1 VTGMTDRAMKQWI
14 VTALLRLYPAAWRS
28 EYGPE
33 LTDILMSR
41 PLSAR
46 AIGDVMWNGLKQS
59 AQAAEPS
66 TILGL
71 ASLLAVLTFVVT
83 GGNYGR
89 RWILLVQP
97 TTMTLPTVSVTFMAS
112 GYYALL
118 LIGCGCWTYLRHRGK
133 VSQSGMAGIRMSLI
147 AAIPLMVGGLLMT
160 FGFIGP
166 SLLDPRFEASTSWA
180 VLAAPLFRLPDS
192 WLWAALGGQLGKWI
206 VRRRPGAGAGVIRS

>member
-1 VTGMTDRAMKQWI
+1 MTSKHWVVA
-14 VTALLRLYPAAWRS
+14 ALLRLYPAAWRS

-46 AIGDVMWNGLKQS
+46 VIADVMWNGLKQS

-83 GGNYGR
+83 GGSYGR
-89 RWILLVQP
+89 RWILLVEP
-97 TTMTLPTVSVTFMAS
+97 TTKTLPTVNVTFMSS

-118 LIGCGCWTYLRHRGK
+118 LIACGCWTYLRHRGTAK
-133 VSQSGMAGIRMSLI
+133 QSGMAGVRMSLI
-147 AAIPLMVGGLLMT
+147 AAIPLMFGGLSMM
-160 FGFIGP
+160 FGLIGP
-166 SLLDPRFEASTSWA
+166 SLLGPQFEPSASWA

-192 WLWAALGGQLGKWI
+192 WLWAALGGVLGKRI
-206 VRRRPGAGAGVIRS
+206 ARPHCDAGAIRP

>member
-1 VTGMTDRAMKQWI
+1 MTDNTMKYWI
-14 VTALLRLYPAAWRS
+14 VTALLRLYPAAWRL

-46 AIGDVMWNGLKQS
+46 VIGDVMWNGLKQS

-71 ASLLAVLTFVVT
+71 ASLLAVLTFVLT
-83 GGNYGR
+83 GGSYGR

-97 TTMTLPTVSVTFMAS
+97 TTKTLPTVAVTFMAS
-112 GYYALL
+112 GYYVLL
-118 LIGCGCWTYLRHRGK
+118 LIWCGCWTYLRHRGK
-133 VSQSGMAGIRMSLI
+133 VTRSGVAGVRMSLI
-147 AAIPLMVGGLLMT
+147 AAIPLMFGGLLMM
-160 FGFIGP
+160 FGVIGP
-166 SLLDPRFEASTSWA
+166 SLLGPHFESSASWA

-206 VRRRPGAGAGVIRS
+206 ARRRPGTGAGLIRP